1 MKSLSAYK
9 QSDPNLKQHSCYRN
23 VLINSYL
30 HHKLLAGF
38 NQGWPVA
45 HQTCTH
51 HRVLH
56 QSCSQLQQHHS
67 ETHDLI
73 SGTPAVCRQDH
84 RMSSTYYSYTIATH
98 LGELISIHAYTGWDL
113 IMIGEN
119 AQMKGA
125 KYETS
130 WHMLTE
136 IVQPKNRMEHF
147 PLTHCVSF

>member
-1 MKSLSAYK
+1 MACGT
-9 QSDPNLKQHSCYRN
+9 PNMHTPPC
-23 VLINSYL
+23 
-30 HHKLLAGF
+30 AA
-38 NQGWPVA
+38 PVI
-45 HQTCTH
+45 
-51 HRVLH
+51 
-56 QSCSQLQQHHS
+56 SPLQQHHS

-147 PLTHCVSF
+147 PLTHCVSFLNGKAVFRCLYVTKLWVLLLAYW